1 MKYLYTIFSL
11 ILVSTLF
18 TNCAGNKNMQGK
30 APAQIQQT
38 YYTTQGDLLKL
49 HIPVTAIQEDRVILN
64 SVYFRGK
71 KADLQQDSE
80 NSGLFVATINT
91 GKPDLIMSS
100 DPKEEYKNKAPQI
113 SEKQSFELKE
123 NEAVLI
129 FTENGKEKYYK
140 IAGIEERSAQ

>member
-11 ILVSTLF
+11 IFFSALF

-30 APAQIQQT
+30 APAQIQQA
-38 YYTTQGDLLKL
+38 YYTTQGDLLNFYL
-49 HIPVTAIQEDRVILN
+49 PVTAIQDERVALN
-64 SVYFRGK
+64 SIYFRGK
-71 KADLQQDSE
+71 KADLLQYSE

-100 DPKEEYKNKAPQI
+100 DPKEEYKNKAPQV
-113 SEKQSFELKE
+113 SDKQSFELKE

-140 IAGIEERSAQ
+140 IAGIEERPAQ